1 MTHSYF
7 YTKGEK
13 YMSKK
18 QVFWV
23 IVIIGSIIIGFTAA
37 IVNNTGDNDGLP
49 VGGYYLGETLSYKDV
64 DITVDKVTCGQFE
77 ESNSAY
83 YGLYKLTVYFTYK
96 NNRTTGFDVH
106 PSNIKLKTEDRGEKY
121 DPKYFSGHILF
132 AETIVPGAQKSYSIT
147 FAVPYDI
154 KDKRFI
160 VTFDWGLL
168 SASEDYH
175 LYYRDGS
182 NYVQQE
188 TNTTDSNNDNL
199 KTAVLGM
206 RDELLKLVRNVYDNI
221 DGSMYYSDVQKLM
234 DSLEY
239 QCEKAGIDVDVYLN
253 LSHGSY
259 FPRWDLWWKGY
270 RLVYLEVEC
279 SSSFKV
285 VKKLYGSYT
294 VYIQN
299 G

>member
-7 YTKGEK
+7 YTKGER

-18 QVFWV
+18 QKIWI
-23 IVIIGSIIIGFTAA
+23 IVLAIFGLYILTGIIVGLS
-37 IVNNTGDNDGLP
+37 NSNDDGLP
-49 VGGYYLGETLSYKDV
+49 VGGYYFGEKLDYNDI
-64 DITVDKVTCGQFE
+64 DITVTKVTCE
-77 ESNSAY
+77 LNSDETSKY
-83 YGLYKLTVYFTYK
+83 CGLYRLKVYFTYK
-96 NNRTTGFDVH
+96 NNRTKEFEVKKSVIT
-106 PSNIKLKTEDRGEKY
+106 LKTEDKGEKY
-121 DPKYFSGHILF
+121 DAVSLSSTQKIIAG
-132 AETIVPGAQKSYSIT
+132 AEKSYWVSFYT
-147 FAVPYDI
+147 PYDCA
-154 KDKRFI
+154 DKHFI

-168 SASEDYH
+168 SGSEDYH
-175 LYYRDGS
+175 LYYRNGNNCVS
-182 NYVQQE
+182 QE

-206 RDELLKLVRNVYDNI
+206 RDELLKLVKNVYDNI

-239 QCEKAGIDVDVYLN
+239 QCEKAGIDVNVYLN

-279 SSSFKV
+279 SSLFKV

-294 VYIQN
+294 VSIQN